1 MIYNEHV
8 QHIRS
13 SKEYCG
19 LSSNIQNKENATGTV
34 HYTTKKKIPYSKGLM
49 VGGLEWEKKSLFELI
64 CQVNKVQTQNPA
76 SMLGYTVHAAIQT
89 S

>member
-1 MIYNEHV
+1 MMIYNEHV

-34 HYTTKKKIPYSKGLM
+34 HYTTKKKNTLLKRINGWG
-49 VGGLEWEKKSLFELI
+49 VGVGEEKSLR
-64 CQVNKVQTQNPA
+64 VNLSGEQSTDTKPR
-76 SMLGYTVHAAIQT
+76 
-89 S
+89 